1 MGNRD
6 QAIHFLKSGEETARN
21 KTDQKLID
29 HAYQL
34 MASACYADPTYWD
47 AFYRNG
53 NAAVDLQRPEAA
65 IACYRRAL
73 ECAITAHEKAP
84 LLTNLAWKLHERGEF
99 DEAIK
104 LCNEAIDLN
113 PKLNLP
119 WIHLSSINTTL
130 GATATAVQCAYKA
143 VELSPPDDALAEFAL
158 SFALLFD
165 RQYAKGFKAFEAR
178 FAHRLP
184 QFLHYP
190 YPKWKGEKGK
200 TVFLVADQGLGDTLS
215 FARFIPQV
223 AERAGYVHACVQQE
237 LMRTFR
243 YAFRK
248 YDNINWLP
256 QPCNFP
262 AADAW
267 TTFVSLPYALG
278 LTDQQIRDVPNY
290 ETLRENIRS
299 DWKVPDRK
307 LHIGIAWAGSPQ
319 NDIDKHRCVPVTQF
333 LELYR
338 VPGIQLYSLQMDQR
352 KHELFSTGCA
362 PLIRDLSGYA
372 RDITDSFNLLRHL
385 DMVISIESALPHICS
400 MIDKE
405 CWVPYSALGKDYRV
419 GPDGTDRLWTP
430 HHRVF
435 CQQLG
440 EAGWGPTFNR
450 IIEALQ
456 EKLHESELRVCS
468 APSADNRK
476 QRAKSA

>member
-1 MGNRD
+1 MGNRE
-6 QAIHFLKSGEETARN
+6 QAIQFLKTGEEAARERGVQA
-21 KTDQKLID
+21 KVD
-29 HAYQL
+29 HGYQL
-34 MASACYADPTYWD
+34 MTSACYADPTYWD

-53 NAAVDLQRPEAA
+53 NNAVDLSRPEAA

-73 ECAITAHEKAP
+73 ECGTLPNERAP
-84 LLTNLAWKLHERGEF
+84 LLSNLAWKLHELGRF
-99 DEAIK
+99 AEAIP
-104 LCNEAIDLN
+104 LLNEAMEIAPHLA
-113 PKLNLP
+113 LP
-119 WIHLSSINTTL
+119 RIHMSSIETAL
-130 GATATAVQCAYKA
+130 GRTKSAVAHARKA
-143 VELSPPDDALAEFAL
+143 HEQFPDDPLGEFAL

-165 RQYAKGFKAFEAR
+165 RQFAAGFKAFEAR

-190 YPKWKGEKGK
+190 YPKWKGEAGK

-215 FARFIPQV
+215 FARFLPQV

-278 LTDQQIRDVPNY
+278 LTDQHIREVPNY
-290 ETLRENIRS
+290 ETLRENVRS

-338 VPGIQLYSLQMDQR
+338 VPSIQLYSLQMDAR

-362 PLIRDLSGYA
+362 PVIRDLSGYI
-372 RDITDSFNLLRHL
+372 RDVADTFNVLSHL
-385 DMVISIESALPHICS
+385 DLVISIESALPHICS
-400 MIDKE
+400 MIDKT
-405 CWVPYSALGKDYRV
+405 CWVPYSALGKDYRL
-419 GPDGTDRLWTP
+419 GYDGADRLWTP

-435 CQQLG
+435 CQKLG
-440 EAGWGPTFNR
+440 ESGWGPTFER
-450 IIEALQ
+450 IIEAL
-456 EKLHESELRVCS
+456 S
-468 APSADNRK
+468 
-476 QRAKSA
+476 

>member
-6 QAIHFLKSGEETARN
+6 QSINFLKAGEESAKQR
-21 KTDQKLID
+21 TDQKLVD
-29 HAYQL
+29 HGYQL
-34 MASACYADPTYWD
+34 MTSACYADPTYWD

-53 NAAVDLQRPEAA
+53 NAAVDLFRPEAA

-73 ECAITAHEKAP
+73 ECETEPNQRAP
-84 LLTNLAWKLHERGEF
+84 ILTNMAWKLHEAGR
-99 DEAIK
+99 
-104 LCNEAIDLN
+104 LPEAIDL
-113 PKLNLP
+113 LNEAMTLAPHLALP
-119 WIHLSSINTTL
+119 HIHMSSILTALGNTNAAVIS
-130 GATATAVQCAYKA
+130 ATTAHKMF
-143 VELSPPDDALAEFAL
+143 PDDPLGEFAL

-165 RQYAKGFKAFEAR
+165 RQFAKGFKAFEAR
-178 FAHRLP
+178 FPHRLQ
-184 QFLHYP
+184 QFTHYP

-215 FARFIPQV
+215 FARFVPQV
-223 AERAGYVHACVQQE
+223 AQRAGYVHACVQQE

-243 YAFRK
+243 HAFRK

-278 LTDQQIRDVPNY
+278 LNDQQIRDVPNY
-290 ETLRENIRS
+290 ETLRENVRS

-319 NDIDKHRCVPVTQF
+319 NDIDRHRCVPVTQF

-338 VPGIQLYSLQMDQR
+338 VPGIQLYSLQMDNK

-362 PLIRDLSGYA
+362 PVIRDLSGYIQ
-372 RDITDSFNLLRHL
+372 DVTSTFNVLHHL

-400 MIDKE
+400 MIGKE
-405 CWVPYSALGKDYRV
+405 CWVPYSALGRDYRI
-419 GPDGTDRLWTP
+419 GTDGNDRLWTP
-430 HHRVF
+430 HHRIF

-440 EAGWGPTFNR
+440 EAGWQSTFER
-450 IIEALQ
+450 IIEALK
-456 EKLHESELRVCS
+456 ERVG
-468 APSADNRK
+468 
-476 QRAKSA
+476 